1 MRRHLGVL
9 VCAALAMNG
18 CEMTPD
24 DEPSAAGTRAGDP
37 NPLLMSWDTPFGVPP
52 FDRIEDDHYLPALR
66 EGMAR
71 HKAEVEEIAASSA
84 LPTFENTVEA
94 LERSGRLLTRVGSV
108 FSAVNSAHSN
118 DAIREA
124 ARVIA
129 PERSAHSDD
138 ITMNRPL
145 FERIEAVYEQRDSLD
160 LLPEQRRLLEETH
173 KTFVR
178 SGANLDPGAQA
189 ELREINGELAGLAEE
204 FDQNLLKET
213 NDFELLVT
221 DRAAL
226 GALPE
231 TLVAGAAAEAKRR
244 GHDCECWV
252 FTLQRPSINP
262 FLEYSPD
269 RELRKQL
276 FLGYAMRGDNGN
288 EADNRDILA
297 RMVLLRAERAQLLGF
312 ETHAHYVL
320 ADTMAEVPERVYELL
335 DKVWAPAL
343 EAAKRERQALQEM
356 MAKDGIDGPLEGW
369 DWRHYT
375 EKVRKARFDLDEEAL
390 RPYFEFTA
398 VRDGAFQVA
407 GKLWGITFEARED
420 LPRWHPDQQVFEV
433 HDADE
438 SLLGILYMDF
448 FARESKQG
456 GAWMN
461 ALRSQ
466 SRLDGEVLPIITNNF
481 NFPAPTAG
489 TPSLLSRT
497 EASTLFHEFG
507 HALHGL
513 FSDVTYESFSGTRT
527 PRDFVE
533 FPSQVMENW
542 MSEPAVLRLFA
553 KHYETGEPIPQ
564 ELIDKIEATAK
575 FNQGF
580 ETLEYMAASYL
591 DMAYHTM
598 SEPDD
603 VEPRAFEEAT
613 MSDLGLIEE
622 ILPRY
627 RSGYFS
633 HIFGGNYSAG
643 YYSYLW
649 AEVLDADA
657 FEAFKEAGLFDQ
669 ATAQRFRDEILSR
682 GGTQPGMELFEAFRG
697 RQPSIDALLERRGL
711 ADI

>member
-1 MRRHLGVL
+1 
-9 VCAALAMNG
+9 
-18 CEMTPD
+18 
-24 DEPSAAGTRAGDP
+24 
-37 NPLLMSWDTPFGVPP
+37 
-52 FDRIEDDHYLPALR
+52 
-66 EGMAR
+66 
-71 HKAEVEEIAASSA
+71 
-84 LPTFENTVEA
+84 
-94 LERSGRLLTRVGSV
+94 
-108 FSAVNSAHSN
+108 
-118 DAIREA
+118 
-124 ARVIA
+124 
-129 PERSAHSDD
+129 
-138 ITMNRPL
+138 
-145 FERIEAVYEQRDSLD
+145 
-160 LLPEQRRLLEETH
+160 
-173 KTFVR
+173 
-178 SGANLDPGAQA
+178 
-189 ELREINGELAGLAEE
+189 
-204 FDQNLLKET
+204 
-213 NDFELLVT
+213 
-221 DRAAL
+221 
-226 GALPE
+226 
-231 TLVAGAAAEAKRR
+231 
-244 GHDCECWV
+244 
-252 FTLQRPSINP
+252 
-262 FLEYSPD
+262 
-269 RELRKQL
+269 
-276 FLGYAMRGDNGN
+276 MRGDNGN

-297 RMVLLRAERAQLLGF
+297 RMVVLRAEHARLLGF

-356 MAKDGIDGPLEGW
+356 MAEDGIDGPLEGW

-375 EKVRKARFDLDEEAL
+375 EKVRKAQFDLDEEAL

-497 EASTLFHEFG
+497 EVSTLFHEFG

-542 MSEPAVLRLFA
+542 MSEPAVLHLFA